1 MYGACQRVRWRKRSQ
16 KLQVFWGV
24 SRGAY
29 VGDTLVLGARVPTWG
44 GVPLRTLHLD
54 DAAFAPPAMQAS
66 GDVPFEQ
73 MKLAH
78 LKEELAARGARRS
91 GLKAVLQRRLHGLL
105 VEAVIAEQAAE
116 AEASGVRTESDDEAA
131 SGDGAA
137 SDDES
142 DGDDAFWA
150 DVEAATARSKKRRMY
165 VLFGTDS
172 EGGSDH
178 DGS

>member
-1 MYGACQRVRWRKRSQ
+1 MRC
-16 KLQVFWGV
+16 
-24 SRGAY
+24 
-29 VGDTLVLGARVPTWG
+29 T
-44 GVPLRTLHLD
+44 
-54 DAAFAPPAMQAS
+54 
-66 GDVPFEQ
+66 
-73 MKLAH
+73 
-78 LKEELAARGARRS
+78 LAARSINCCAAGTRGVAS
-91 GLKAVLQRRLHGLL
+91 SLL
-105 VEAVIAEQAAE
+105 VTLLAFFLCAGALGHATHRHAPVEPNLGPIAP
-116 AEASGVRTESDDEAA
+116 SVDDEAA